1 MILPPAPPIGR
12 RIAGYWDWI
21 SLYIRTQTF
30 FLMKRTASVLATAL
44 WVLTSCGAG
53 NPTQQAV
60 VDVTQDPAYQKGF
73 ALVKQSDCLTCH
85 QVDAKGIGPSYKEIA
100 QKYAGSTDAQLY
112 TVSQKIIQG
121 GAGVWG
127 QVPMTAHP
135 ALSSED
141 AQAMLQYILL
151 LK

>member
-1 MILPPAPPIGR
+1 
-12 RIAGYWDWI
+12 
-21 SLYIRTQTF
+21 
-30 FLMKRTASVLATAL
+30 MKRIVAVFPIAL
-44 WVLTSCGAG
+44 WALTSCGGAG
-53 NPTQQAV
+53 NPTSQAV
-60 VDVTQDPAYQKGF
+60 ADVTQDPAYQKGF

-100 QKYAGSTDAQLY
+100 QKYAGASDAQLY
-112 TVSQKIIQG
+112 AVSQKIIQG

-135 ALSSED
+135 ALSSDD

>member
-1 MILPPAPPIGR
+1 MFRYVSILLLG
-12 RIAGYWDWI
+12 
-21 SLYIRTQTF
+21 SL
-30 FLMKRTASVLATAL
+30 LLVSCAESGNSKASG
-44 WVLTSCGAG
+44 S
-53 NPTQQAV
+53 
-60 VDVTQDPAYQKGF
+60 VDVTQDPAYKKGF

-85 QVDAKGIGPSYKEIA
+85 QVDAKGIGPSYKAIA

-112 TVSQKIIQG
+112 AVSKKIIKG

-127 QVPMTAHP
+127 QIPMTPHP
-135 ALSSED
+135 TLSSED